1 MLTDSH
7 VHLSFV
13 KDKSAFL
20 KSTLASKIK
29 PVFMGVDESS
39 VNDLVNLCKSHNI
52 AFFAGFHPLFLD
64 KMCVS
69 DRQGYIKAYLDRLF
83 TLHNSVIKDMDFY
96 NLCGLGEIGID
107 KRASVSAQEQI
118 AICKAQLDVAF
129 KYKKAVSLHV
139 VKGHDLML
147 SLLSCLKAEHKL
159 PVFCIHG
166 ATLSYD
172 LLKAYS
178 SYNAYFSFGSN
189 LIKKK
194 MTADTISDVK
204 DTVCVANGNVKDN
217 VKYLI
222 SDKCQTMLKLI
233 SKDRI
238 FIESD
243 YDGCSDIYPHAFLHN
258 VYKSV
263 AEILDLDEKS
273 LERLVSDNLYNFIG
287 AKSV

>member
-1 MLTDSH
+1 
-7 VHLSFV
+7 
-13 KDKSAFL
+13 
-20 KSTLASKIK
+20 
-29 PVFMGVDESS
+29 
-39 VNDLVNLCKSHNI
+39 
-52 AFFAGFHPLFLD
+52 
-64 KMCVS
+64 
-69 DRQGYIKAYLDRLF
+69 
-83 TLHNSVIKDMDFY
+83 
-96 NLCGLGEIGID
+96 
-107 KRASVSAQEQI
+107 
-118 AICKAQLDVAF
+118 
-129 KYKKAVSLHV
+129 
-139 VKGHDLML
+139 ML

-233 SKDRI
+233 SQDRI
-238 FIESD
+238 LIESD